1 DLVGDGANF
10 GLFTHADQPYPS
22 YHAARLFWSMQGEMV
37 EMKGGAGDPLDGV
50 AVANG
55 NGLTIYLY
63 HFAAAGS
70 PRQAVRLSL
79 AHLPPGI
86 TQYRLAV
93 IDPYNTNPYE
103 RRHSAPDAR
112 DLIWTA
118 ARPLPAGST
127 PQLTVE
133 LVPPGVTAVLLEPRK
148 VSP

>member
-1 DLVGDGANF
+1 
-10 GLFTHADQPYPS
+10 
-22 YHAARLFWSMQGEMV
+22 MQGDLV

-55 NGLTIYLY
+55 NGLTVYLY
-63 HFAAAGS
+63 YFAAAGS
-70 PRQAVRLSL
+70 PRQTVRLNL

-86 TQYRLAV
+86 TQYRLAI

-112 DLIWTA
+112 DLAWTA

-127 PQLTVE
+127 PQLPVD
-133 LVPPGVTAVLLEPRK
+133 LVPPGVTVVQLEQQK